1 MRGLSQIYVIIGC
14 LFVAS
19 LIISNISAGK
29 IVSFCGL
36 NFTAAILLFPLTY
49 VFSDILTEVY
59 GFKGSRLIIWMGFF
73 CNFLMIS
80 FFSLVVKLPHPDF
93 FKDQA
98 AYEIVLGM
106 TPRLVL
112 ASMVAYFV
120 GEFVNSVSL
129 SAMKKITGGRY
140 LWIRTIGSTMT
151 GQFIDTFLFM
161 IIAFLNIIPFEAIL
175 GMIFVEY
182 VIKVTYEIFATPITY
197 KIVNLIKRSEGID
210 IFDYGVRYNPFGLKI
225 WD

>member
-1 MRGLSQIYVIIGC
+1 MKGLSQIYVIIGC

-19 LIISNISAGK
+19 LMISNISAGK
-29 IVSFCGL
+29 IVSFYGL

-59 GFKGSRLIIWMGFF
+59 GFKGSRLIIWMGFL

-80 FFSLVVKLPHPDF
+80 FFSLVVKLPHPGF
-93 FKDQA
+93 FKAQA
-98 AYEIVLGM
+98 SYEIVLGM

-112 ASMVAYFV
+112 ASMIAYFV
-120 GEFVNSVSL
+120 GEFVNSVSI
-129 SAMKKITGGRY
+129 SMMKKVTGGRY
-140 LWIRTIGSTMT
+140 LWLRTIGSTMT

-161 IIAFLNIIPFEAIL
+161 IIAFLNIIPFTAIL
-175 GMIFVEY
+175 GMILVEY
-182 VIKVTYEIFATPITY
+182 IIKVTYEIFATPITY